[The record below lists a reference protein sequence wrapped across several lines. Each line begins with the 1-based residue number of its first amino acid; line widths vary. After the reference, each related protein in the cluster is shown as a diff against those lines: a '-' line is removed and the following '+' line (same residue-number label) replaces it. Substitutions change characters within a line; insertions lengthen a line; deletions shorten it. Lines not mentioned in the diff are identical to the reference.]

1 MLAGGNIR
9 NMVKPSESEDD
20 AWLWDRPH
28 DRPPGL
34 LLHHLLRMLS
44 NVEFSELLE
53 EVEVPGFLS
62 HSPSIATRL
71 EAIV

>member
-1 MLAGGNIR
+1 MA
-9 NMVKPSESEDD
+9 M
-20 AWLWDRPH
+20 DRPH

-71 EAIV
+71 EAIVSRGIWLFGSLCQAV